1 MTKKTIPS
9 KTGDTKPSPQSPTIH
24 SSISSQSQKKP
35 LTPSPSRDS
44 KSGGAEPQ
52 SPAPGTP
59 RSTPSQVTPGVI
71 GGAAAGAVLGATQA
85 QTAEHESRMAALRSR
100 WESVAGR
107 ANLASLYGD
116 LNAIPQRLQELQSS
130 IADLRA
136 HGYRYGRGWETQI
149 TALQGAWAEQRE
161 KLTRL
166 LEDERRDLEA
176 ASYDVN
182 ALLTRA
188 AREPGLLPTADS
200 RVNDFERR
208 VREAEQHVTG
218 MYEGTRQAMRQLQ
231 QELAEAQA
239 VVEALE
245 SASFQLFPDESGLH
259 VCKAEWHARGTEP
272 FTGLLFLTDS
282 RLLFEK
288 RQEVVTKKMLFFNTE
303 KKLEQELLWSAPI
316 GGVSVIS
323 MEDKKELLKARKELL
338 VLQLEGSDAPHE
350 VTLNLVD
357 ARNEDWARLI
367 KRAKE
372 GQFDFER
379 AEAAQPAA
387 SPAAPAAPATA
398 PAAETPEAAAA
409 PLPTKCPSCGAA
421 LPTLYKGMR
430 EIRCAYCD
438 TLIRLS

>member
-9 KTGDTKPSPQSPTIH
+9 KTGDTKSRSQSPTIH

-44 KSGGAEPQ
+44 KSGGSEPR
-52 SPAPGTP
+52 SPAPEMS
-59 RSTPSQVTPGVI
+59 RSIPSQVTPGVI
-71 GGAAAGAVLGATQA
+71 GGATLGAQA
-85 QTAEHESRMAALRSR
+85 QTAEYESRMAALRSR

-107 ANLASLYGD
+107 ANLAPLYGD
-116 LNAIPQRLQELQSS
+116 LNAIPQQLQELQSS

-166 LEDERRDLEA
+166 LEDERRDLET

-218 MYEGTRQAMRQLQ
+218 MYEGTRQAMHQLQ
-231 QELAEAQA
+231 LELAEAQA

-259 VCKAEWHARGTEP
+259 VCKAEWHARGAEP

>member
-1 MTKKTIPS
+1 MTKKTVPS
-9 KTGDTKPSPQSPTIH
+9 KTGGTKSKPQSPTIH
-24 SSISSQSQKKP
+24 SSISSSQSQKKP
-35 LTPSPSRDS
+35 LAPSPSRDS
-44 KSGGAEPQ
+44 KSGESEPR
-52 SPAPGTP
+52 SPAPEMSRPTP
-59 RSTPSQVTPGVI
+59 MQVTPGVI
-71 GGAAAGAVLGATQA
+71 GGAALGAQA
-85 QTAEHESRMAALRSR
+85 QTAEYESRMASLHSR

-116 LNAIPQRLQELQSS
+116 LNAIPQQLHELQSG

-161 KLTRL
+161 KIARL
-166 LEDERRDLEA
+166 LEDERQDLET

-182 ALLTRA
+182 TLLNRA

-200 RVNDFERR
+200 RVSDFERR

-218 MYEGTRQAMRQLQ
+218 MYESTRQAMRQLQ
-231 QELAEAQA
+231 LELAEAQA

-259 VCKAEWHARGTEP
+259 VCKAEWHARGAEP

-323 MEDKKELLKARKELL
+323 MEDKKELLRARKELL

-367 KRAKE
+367 KRAQE

-379 AEAAQPAA
+379 AEAASPAA
-387 SPAAPAAPATA
+387 LPAAPAAPAA
-398 PAAETPEAAAA
+398 PVAPVAETSEAAAA